1 MVICD
6 SIIAEHPTSVSW
18 EMDGL
23 LGYPRRKL
31 ISLFIRDGIVLN
43 QTAEPI
49 ISRPPDAVQR
59 LLPRLSQDSLHQLE
73 RNAKEPTA
81 AHKASRVRNWVQDLS
96 AAVNPILDATVKPYQ
111 NDLCGP
117 TQGPTQSA
125 GRSGQ
130 PSIHSNTV
138 SRMMTRDIS
147 NHPEVVSFFSQLAL
161 TLDYRLS
168 HATQS

>member
-1 MVICD
+1 MIICD
-6 SIIAEHPTSVSW
+6 SIIVQHPTSVSR

-31 ISLFIRDGIVLN
+31 ISLFIMHGIVL
-43 QTAEPI
+43 TETTEPI

-59 LLPRLSQDSLHQLE
+59 FLPRLSQDSLHQLE

-96 AAVNPILDATVKPYQ
+96 AAVNPILDAPAKPYQ
-111 NDLCGP
+111 NDLRGP

-130 PSIHSNTV
+130 PAIHSNTV
-138 SRMMTRDIS
+138 SRIMTRGYIES
-147 NHPEVVSFFSQLAL
+147 P
-161 TLDYRLS
+161 
-168 HATQS
+168 